1 MSAAPGR
8 PKQARTAGEAEGT
21 PVSAAR
27 PPAGART
34 AGEAEGTPVSAARQP
49 DDAPVASTTSVET
62 GSMGRV
68 AYARIAPN
76 EDLVQGV
83 EKLCLA
89 EGFQHAFVR
98 GALGSLVDA
107 CVGTL
112 DGGRQYIR
120 GPAVEIVSLA
130 GEVRLQADGSLSAAL
145 SGVVADPQ
153 GCIFGGPFVAGAN
166 PICMTFEVTL
176 EEWLPAPSP

>member
-1 MSAAPGR
+1 M
-8 PKQARTAGEAEGT
+8 GEMI
-21 PVSAAR
+21 V
-27 PPAGART
+27 
-34 AGEAEGTPVSAARQP
+34 
-49 DDAPVASTTSVET
+49 VEN

-89 EGFQHAFVR
+89 EGFRNAFVR

-107 CVGTL
+107 CMGTI
-112 DGGRQYIR
+112 DGKYLQIQ

-130 GEVRLQADGSLSAAL
+130 GEVRPGEDGSLRASL
-145 SGVVADPQ
+145 TGVVADP
-153 GCIFGGPFVAGAN
+153 VAGDAAA
-166 PICMTFEVTL
+166 TGV
-176 EEWLPAPSP
+176 WDGGR

>member
-1 MSAAPGR
+1 M
-8 PKQARTAGEAEGT
+8 GEVIA
-21 PVSAAR
+21 
-27 PPAGART
+27 
-34 AGEAEGTPVSAARQP
+34 
-49 DDAPVASTTSVET
+49 VEN

-89 EGFQHAFVR
+89 EGFRNAFVR

-107 CVGTL
+107 CL
-112 DGGRQYIR
+112 DTIDGKYLQIK

-130 GEVRLQADGSLSAAL
+130 GEVRSGEDGSLRAAL
-145 SGVVADPQ
+145 TGVVADPE
-153 GCIFGGPFVAGAN
+153 GNVYGGPFVAGLN

-176 EEWLPAPSP
+176 EEWLPGK

>member
-1 MSAAPGR
+1 M
-8 PKQARTAGEAEGT
+8 AEMI
-21 PVSAAR
+21 A
-27 PPAGART
+27 
-34 AGEAEGTPVSAARQP
+34 
-49 DDAPVASTTSVET
+49 VEQ

-83 EKLCLA
+83 EKVCLA
-89 EGFQHAFVR
+89 EGFRNAFVR

-107 CVGTL
+107 CLGTI
-112 DGGRQYIR
+112 DGNYLQIK

-130 GEVRLQADGSLSAAL
+130 GEVRSDEDGSLKAAL
-145 SGVVADPQ
+145 TGVVADPD
-153 GCIFGGPFVAGAN
+153 GNVSGGPFIAGLN

-176 EEWLPAPSP
+176 EEWLPAR

>member
-1 MSAAPGR
+1 M
-8 PKQARTAGEAEGT
+8 GEMIA
-21 PVSAAR
+21 
-27 PPAGART
+27 
-34 AGEAEGTPVSAARQP
+34 
-49 DDAPVASTTSVET
+49 VEN

-89 EGFQHAFVR
+89 EGFRNAFVR

-107 CVGTL
+107 CMGTI
-112 DGGRQYIR
+112 DGKYLQIQ

-130 GEVRLQADGSLSAAL
+130 GEVRPGEDGSLRASL
-145 SGVVADPQ
+145 TGVVADPE
-153 GCIFGGPFVAGAN
+153 GNVYGGPFIAGLN

-176 EEWLPAPSP
+176 EEWLPGK

>member
-1 MSAAPGR
+1 M
-8 PKQARTAGEAEGT
+8 GEMIA
-21 PVSAAR
+21 
-27 PPAGART
+27 
-34 AGEAEGTPVSAARQP
+34 
-49 DDAPVASTTSVET
+49 VEN

-89 EGFQHAFVR
+89 EGFRNAFVR
-98 GALGSLVDA
+98 GALGSLVDG
-107 CVGTL
+107 CLGTT
-112 DGGRQYIR
+112 DGKYLQIK

-130 GEVRLQADGSLSAAL
+130 GEVRSGEDGSLRAAL
-145 SGVVADPQ
+145 TGVVADPE
-153 GCIFGGPFVAGAN
+153 GNVYGGPFVAGLN

-176 EEWLPAPSP
+176 EEWLPAK